1 MKAETLDV
9 FKIFEKAHG
18 EDQAKKIITYF
29 ENADTISIE
38 REVSGKTNALA
49 TKEDVLATREDLTK
63 EIGNV
68 KTEIANVKADMIK
81 WMFIFWIGQ
90 IAATFGF
97 IILYLKK

>member
-9 FKIFEKAHG
+9 FKNFEKAHG

-29 ENADTISIE
+29 ENADTIAIE
-38 REVSGKTNALA
+38 KEIATKTNNLA
-49 TKEDVLATREDLTK
+49 TKEDV
-63 EIGNV
+63 
-68 KTEIANVKADMIK
+68 ANAKADMIK

>member
-1 MKAETLDV
+1 LSLFHVYLHQIIAATKAETLDV

-29 ENADTISIE
+29 ENADTIAIE
-38 REVSGKTNALA
+38 KEIAAKTNNPA
-49 TKEDVLATREDLTK
+49 TKEDV
-63 EIGNV
+63 
-68 KTEIANVKADMIK
+68 ANAKADLIK

>member
-1 MKAETLDV
+1 MKTETLDV

-18 EDQAKKIITYF
+18 EDQAKKIINYF
-29 ENADTISIE
+29 ENADTIAIE
-38 REVSGKTNALA
+38 KEIAAKTSSLA
-49 TKEDVLATREDLTK
+49 TKED
-63 EIGNV
+63 
-68 KTEIANVKADMIK
+68 IANAKAETIK

>member
-1 MKAETLDV
+1 MKAEALDV

-29 ENADTISIE
+29 ENADTVSIE
-38 REVSGKTNALA
+38 REISSKTNALS
-49 TKEDVLATREDLTK
+49 TKEDLHSTREDLIR
-63 EIGNV
+63 EIGIV
-68 KTEIANVKADMIK
+68 KADIHNVKAEMIK

-97 IILYLKK
+97 IMLYLKK

>member
-29 ENADTISIE
+29 ENSDSIAIE
-38 REVSGKTNALA
+38 KEVAAKTNNLA
-49 TKEDVLATREDLTK
+49 TKEDV
-63 EIGNV
+63 
-68 KTEIANVKADMIK
+68 ANAKAEMIK

-90 IAATFGF
+90 VGATLA
-97 IILYLKK
+97 ILLLFVKK